1 MCLGVRF
8 NIFLNGSLPLG
19 LFFFYLNCFLV
30 GLLVVMVV
38 VDGGQWLGRKGRWLV
53 VLVTIDFDVSD

>member
-1 MCLGVRF
+1 M
-8 NIFLNGSLPLG
+8 FLKGSLPVRAV
-19 LFFFYLNCFLV
+19 LFNLNCFLV

-38 VDGGQWLGRKGRWLV
+38 VDGGQWLGREGEWLV